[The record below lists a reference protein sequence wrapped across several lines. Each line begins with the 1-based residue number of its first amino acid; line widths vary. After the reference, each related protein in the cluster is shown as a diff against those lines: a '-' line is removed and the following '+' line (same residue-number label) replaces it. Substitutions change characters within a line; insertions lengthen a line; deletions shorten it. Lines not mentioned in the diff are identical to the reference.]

1 MSQNTPSSPL
11 SEGEQTIPEPV
22 SAGEAGEQA
31 SSGRG
36 PLINRNFTLLAVGQ
50 AISNVGDFVFS
61 TTLLV
66 WVYTLTHS
74 AAAISGV
81 LFAQYLPI
89 FLLGPLAGVF
99 IDRWNRRTTMIVS
112 DSARVVITLLPLI
125 VPLPLRLP
133 TIYAS
138 VFLLAMFSRFFM
150 PARSGVLQVI
160 VNAEQQG
167 QAAAIGQAT
176 FALSIVIGPAIAT
189 PLYFLVG
196 PIIAC
201 SINAASFLVSAL
213 CVSFIRA
220 PRAKLFPY
228 AYSKVERERGK
239 HGRRG
244 NIKPVLREL
253 GSGFRFVATSPV
265 LSIVTILAL
274 VAMLGAGALNALDV
288 IFVTHNLH
296 TSASLYGPLNAAGG
310 CGALI
315 GAVGIGL
322 IVRKVQP
329 KYILTGSVF
338 LLGAGIIVYS
348 LQTWFIAALIIN
360 FLIGIPNG
368 GVEIGFGPLLINST
382 PQHMMGRAQSV
393 IETGMYASSLISV
406 ALAGYL
412 GQFIPVN
419 IIFAIGGALLAIAGL
434 FGWFAIPSQK
444 PTATTDETNRVSVPA
459 VESGGTQTQQRT
471 S

>member
-1 MSQNTPSSPL
+1 M
-11 SEGEQTIPEPV
+11 
-22 SAGEAGEQA
+22 
-31 SSGRG
+31 
-36 PLINRNFTLLAVGQ
+36 LINRNFRLLAVGQ
-50 AISNVGDFVFS
+50 AISNIGDVFFS

-89 FLLGPLAGVF
+89 FLLGPIAGVF

-112 DSARVVITLLPLI
+112 DSARVVITLLPL
-125 VPLPLRLP
+125 VMPPPLRLP

-138 VFLLAMFSRFFM
+138 VFLLSVFSRFFM
-150 PARSGVLQVI
+150 PARSGILQVI
-160 VNAEQQG
+160 VSEDRQA

-176 FALSIVIGPAIAT
+176 FALSIIVGPAIAT

-220 PRAKLFPY
+220 PRAQLFPY
-228 AYSKVERERGK
+228 AYAKEAREQTQQGQQ
-239 HGRRG
+239 GG
-244 NIKPVLREL
+244 IMPVLREL
-253 GSGFRFVATSPV
+253 GSGFRFVMTSPV
-265 LSIVTILAL
+265 LSIVTVLAL
-274 VAMLGAGALNALDV
+274 IAMLGAGALNALDV
-288 IFVTHNLH
+288 IFVTRNLH

-310 CGALI
+310 GGILI

-322 IVRKVQP
+322 LARKVPP
-329 KYILTGSVF
+329 KYILTGSVI

-348 LQTWFIAALIIN
+348 LQTWFFAALIIN

-368 GVEIGFGPLLINST
+368 GIEIGFGPLLINST
-382 PQHMMGRAQSV
+382 PQQMMGRAQSV

-406 ALAGYL
+406 ALAGYF

-419 IIFAIGGALLAIAGL
+419 IIFAIGGALLAASGIY
-434 FGWFAIPSQK
+434 GWFAIPSQK
-444 PTATTDETNRVSVPA
+444 STIEHAQVK
-459 VESGGTQTQQRT
+459 ESI